1 VQAIRLSAT
10 TAVIAVLALVAG
22 PCAPARAQQQ
32 QQQQLCTPE
41 QTVAA
46 LDQYCE
52 SVPEAGG
59 PVSSQIGGRPA
70 SSTPLGSVLPSR
82 DIARLRNAGGAA
94 GRALLLLPVV
104 APVGSSPAARA
115 QRRLSLRAARRVVGR
130 RKLPGEQVD
139 PLTVATGLAEAGND
153 VVGGAF
159 RWGLVVCTAGFAG
172 IGWLRIRTR
181 FRV

>member
-10 TAVIAVLALVAG
+10 TAVLAVLAMVAA
-22 PCAPARAQQQ
+22 PCAPARAQQQQ

-59 PVSSQIGGRPA
+59 PVSTQIGGRPA
-70 SSTPLGSVLPSR
+70 SSMPLASVLPSR
-82 DIARLRNAGGAA
+82 DVARLRKAGGAA

-104 APVGSSPAARA
+104 APVGSSPVSA
-115 QRRLSLRAARRVVGR
+115 QRRLALRVARRVIGR
-130 RKLPGEQVD
+130 RKLRGEQVD
-139 PLTVATGLAEAGND
+139 PQTVVTGLVDAGND
-153 VVGGAF
+153 VLGGAF
-159 RWGLVVCTAGFAG
+159 RWGLVLCTAGFAG